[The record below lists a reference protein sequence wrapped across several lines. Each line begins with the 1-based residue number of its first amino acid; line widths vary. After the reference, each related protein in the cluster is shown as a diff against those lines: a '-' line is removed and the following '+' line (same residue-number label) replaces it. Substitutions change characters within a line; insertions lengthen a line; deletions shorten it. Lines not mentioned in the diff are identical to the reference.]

1 MQPHPDPSIVSAG
14 GSSVSG
20 VPIEMESLRGGRG
33 SAVPVIFLSVGEPSG
48 DLHGAKLAHS
58 LKKRF
63 PGVRLIGLGG
73 PLMAAE
79 GVELLADIGDLAVMG
94 FVEVLGRLP
103 FFLRLKKTV
112 FEALE
117 REGVNLVIPVDYPGF
132 NLRLASH
139 ARRSGIPVLYYIA
152 PQVWAWHAS
161 RAADLARDAD
171 RVAVILPFEEDF
183 LRNAGAAAE
192 FVGHPL
198 LDGPEAAPDRDEWLQ
213 REKLAVDAP
222 LLAIFPGSRRQEI
235 VRHLPIFLRT
245 AELLEARIPG
255 LQVRIAAASGQAD
268 SMYGDRYPITRD
280 TQGLLRTATAAL
292 VKSGTTTLEAALAE
306 TPFVVAYRMNPLS
319 YRVAERLVKVPHI
332 ALANLVADRRIVPE
346 LVQDA
351 ATSEALRDQLLPLL
365 DAGSPER
372 QKMVEGLKDVRQ
384 ALGRG
389 GAAERVAE
397 IAAELLEG

>member
-1 MQPHPDPSIVSAG
+1 MAGKVHASPDGGAAG
-14 GSSVSG
+14 
-20 VPIEMESLRGGRG
+20 
-33 SAVPVIFLSVGEPSG
+33 AATPVIFLSVGEPSG
-48 DLHGAKLAHS
+48 DLHGAALARS

-63 PGVRLIGLGG
+63 PSCRLIGLGG

-117 REGVNLVIPVDYPGF
+117 REGVDLIIPVDYPGF
-132 NLRLASH
+132 NLRLARH

-161 RAADLARDAD
+161 RAADLAHDAD
-171 RVAVILPFEEDF
+171 RIAVILPFEEEF
-183 LRNAGAAAE
+183 LRKAGAAAE

-198 LDGPEAAPDRDEWLQ
+198 LDVRDDGPDRMEWFRKEGL
-213 REKLAVDAP
+213 EPDAP

-235 VRHLPIFLRT
+235 LRHLSLFQD
-245 AELLEARIPG
+245 AAALLEERVPG
-255 LQVRIAAASGQAD
+255 LQVRIAAASGQDDA
-268 SMYGDRYPITRD
+268 MFGTRFVTTRD
-280 TQGLLRTATAAL
+280 TRDLLRHATAAL

-332 ALANLVADRRIVPE
+332 ALANLVADRRIVTE

-351 ATSEALRDQLLPLL
+351 VTPKALRNELLPLL
-365 DAGSPER
+365 DEGSARRAG
-372 QKMVEGLKDVRQ
+372 MVEALKDVRR